1 MERTISVMIG
11 RGNVNHNRRHFITK
25 NVDASRTIYNHEYVY
40 IDIRDAY
47 HFLFD
52 EALQRYNSKQY
63 RKDRVIDDYY
73 EKIRLSKQEKSFHEI
88 IIQIGN
94 KDDMNVKSENGELA
108 KNILDEYMKSF
119 QERNPNLYVYS
130 AHLHMDEET
139 PHLHIDFIPFI
150 TNSKRGLDTRVSLKQ
165 ALNNQGF
172 KGGTRTN
179 TEWNQWI
186 LSEKQ
191 YLAKIMKKYQ
201 IKWKQL
207 GTHEQHLDIL
217 DFKKMKRNEEI
228 ISLKNEINDLT
239 NQKQHLNHI
248 ISSTKEEIN
257 EIENRLTIIK
267 EDEKLVN
274 KLSSEVKNDKI
285 WNIPKPS
292 HMISSKTYHK
302 NTVIPFIQN
311 IKSYVNK
318 IIKKCID
325 LTKQVKYLNQSTFK
339 LKIQV
344 NELNET
350 IDKLIRENR
359 EIKNDLSAIR
369 KALGHRQFQEILNQ
383 KKEREVNQNEKNNR

>member
-1 MERTISVMIG
+1 
-11 RGNVNHNRRHFITK
+11 
-25 NVDASRTIYNHEYVY
+25 
-40 IDIRDAY
+40 
-47 HFLFD
+47 
-52 EALQRYNSKQY
+52 
-63 RKDRVIDDYY
+63 
-73 EKIRLSKQEKSFHEI
+73 
-88 IIQIGN
+88 
-94 KDDMNVKSENGELA
+94 
-108 KNILDEYMKSF
+108 
-119 QERNPNLYVYS
+119 
-130 AHLHMDEET
+130 MDEET

-267 EDEKLVN
+267 EDEKLFN

-302 NTVIPFIQN
+302 YSDSIYSKYQ
-311 IKSYVNK
+311 
-318 IIKKCID
+318 IIC
-325 LTKQVKYLNQSTFK
+325 
-339 LKIQV
+339 
-344 NELNET
+344 
-350 IDKLIRENR
+350 
-359 EIKNDLSAIR
+359 
-369 KALGHRQFQEILNQ
+369 
-383 KKEREVNQNEKNNR
+383 